1 MKNNSRIG
9 KLFIKNKRPIIFAN
23 CVFLLGI
30 IFSLLVIIFAVYLSN
45 KNHFII
51 DYSYFILFG
60 IISTISFGIA
70 LRSSYQVKINLSL
83 LTLTI
88 AFSFY
93 IIEILLE
100 FLPIITHLSREKIIN
115 VLDDSFDKR
124 TIFELIQQN
133 SSMGN
138 KIFPNIAPSNFARS
152 TESTANIIPLGGI
165 SNEMTALCNE
175 SGFWSIYKTD
185 KYGFNNS
192 NVLYDENSLEIILLG
207 DSMTEGYCVKSD
219 ENITAVMRNEGVNA
233 VNFGKGGNGPLLNFA
248 ALKEYAKELKPK
260 IVLWQ
265 FYNNDIYD
273 FVREFNSP
281 ILRNYYLEEDFHQNL
296 IERQVEIDELLKIF
310 VIENFYGKE
319 HMSLS
324 NEKKIIDR
332 LYRIIKFANIRGL
345 SIGLDKK
352 PNIKRF
358 KVLLGKAKKIT
369 ESWGGHFYFIYIPP
383 ININNYMKHDLIGRT
398 ILKGVAEL
406 GIPIIDLQKEVLAMH
421 PDPLSL
427 FPLRKNIFHY
437 NEKAYK
443 LFAEVIISRV
453 KVDGIISP
461 KQ

>member
-165 SNEMTALCNE
+165 SN
-175 SGFWSIYKTD
+175 
-185 KYGFNNS
+185 
-192 NVLYDENSLEIILLG
+192 
-207 DSMTEGYCVKSD
+207 
-219 ENITAVMRNEGVNA
+219 
-233 VNFGKGGNGPLLNFA
+233 
-248 ALKEYAKELKPK
+248 
-260 IVLWQ
+260 
-265 FYNNDIYD
+265 
-273 FVREFNSP
+273 
-281 ILRNYYLEEDFHQNL
+281 
-296 IERQVEIDELLKIF
+296 
-310 VIENFYGKE
+310 
-319 HMSLS
+319 
-324 NEKKIIDR
+324 
-332 LYRIIKFANIRGL
+332 
-345 SIGLDKK
+345 
-352 PNIKRF
+352 
-358 KVLLGKAKKIT
+358 
-369 ESWGGHFYFIYIPP
+369 
-383 ININNYMKHDLIGRT
+383 
-398 ILKGVAEL
+398 
-406 GIPIIDLQKEVLAMH
+406 
-421 PDPLSL
+421 
-427 FPLRKNIFHY
+427 
-437 NEKAYK
+437 
-443 LFAEVIISRV
+443 
-453 KVDGIISP
+453 
-461 KQ
+461 

>member
-1 MKNNSRIG
+1 
-9 KLFIKNKRPIIFAN
+9 
-23 CVFLLGI
+23 
-30 IFSLLVIIFAVYLSN
+30 
-45 KNHFII
+45 
-51 DYSYFILFG
+51 
-60 IISTISFGIA
+60 
-70 LRSSYQVKINLSL
+70 
-83 LTLTI
+83 
-88 AFSFY
+88 
-93 IIEILLE
+93 
-100 FLPIITHLSREKIIN
+100 
-115 VLDDSFDKR
+115 
-124 TIFELIQQN
+124 IFELIQQN

-369 ESWGGHFYFIYIPP
+369 ESW
-383 ININNYMKHDLIGRT
+383 
-398 ILKGVAEL
+398 
-406 GIPIIDLQKEVLAMH
+406 
-421 PDPLSL
+421 
-427 FPLRKNIFHY
+427 
-437 NEKAYK
+437 
-443 LFAEVIISRV
+443 
-453 KVDGIISP
+453 
-461 KQ
+461 